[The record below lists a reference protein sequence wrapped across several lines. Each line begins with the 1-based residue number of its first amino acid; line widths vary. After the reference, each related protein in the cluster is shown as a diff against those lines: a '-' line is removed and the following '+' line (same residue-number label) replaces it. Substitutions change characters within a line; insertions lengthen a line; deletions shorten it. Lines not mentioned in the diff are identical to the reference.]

1 MELLDYEVD
10 PPASLRVIAPV
21 YLRQTLVDNGVAP
34 PEVAGNDPQGMV
46 VTVLNAVGQEI
57 KGVTLSI
64 VQRGRKKSLV
74 VNANTLYGTAPE
86 GHKIVIEKDL
96 EKFQFEPG
104 CNFSGWVSAEEMGA
118 TFYRSWH
125 GRKTGSDKAWPQ
137 DRTDFGYGDFLLRYW
152 NMVVSIIMLLYH
164 NCVAGPMYCLWQIQ
178 DWPQ

>member
-1 MELLDYEVD
+1 MRIE
-10 PPASLRVIAPV
+10 
-21 YLRQTLVDNGVAP
+21 
-34 PEVAGNDPQGMV
+34 
-46 VTVLNAVGQEI
+46 
-57 KGVTLSI
+57 
-64 VQRGRKKSLV
+64 
-74 VNANTLYGTAPE
+74 LYGCPYKNKIASYTAPE

-152 NMVVSIIMLLYH
+152 NMVVFY
-164 NCVAGPMYCLWQIQ
+164 NYVALS
-178 DWPQ
+178 